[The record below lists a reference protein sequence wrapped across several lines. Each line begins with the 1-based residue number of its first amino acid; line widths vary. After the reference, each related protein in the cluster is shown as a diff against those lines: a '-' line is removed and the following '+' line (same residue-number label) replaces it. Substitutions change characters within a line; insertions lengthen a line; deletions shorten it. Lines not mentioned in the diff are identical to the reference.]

1 MAERND
7 HYKREEDEEE
17 EEEEELDE
25 NYYKA
30 QKDALL
36 FAINVSPSMLKDPPP
51 SEDKKAI
58 KDNAV
63 IAALKSAH
71 QVMQQRIIS
80 NAKDMMGIILFGT
93 EKTKYVDFD
102 GKPSNLSYP
111 HCYVYTPLDV
121 PAAEDVKQLRSFVHD
136 GDDEDQLLVPSPD
149 GVDIKDLLFCA
160 NQIFTQKA
168 PNFGSRRLFIITDND
183 DPHPGDK
190 SASESARTR
199 AQDLYDLGV
208 NIEVFPITHGED
220 SKFDLTKF
228 YDNIVYPDPT
238 SEALDSERFN
248 TSKSGDLNS
257 LIKNITSK
265 QTPKRAYFSNM
276 TFELG
281 PGLNISVKGYN
292 IIQKQSPARSCY
304 IWLDG
309 ETAQMAVSET
319 TRMAEDTTRTVSTG
333 EVKKAYKFGGEYVYF
348 SPEEQ
353 KEVKQFGSSTI
364 RIIGFKDRSLLKFWM
379 SMKKSVFIYPSEEGY
394 IGSTRVFSALWK
406 KLLKSGKI
414 GIAWHVSRTNANPV
428 LVAVIP
434 SRAQDDEDSG
444 TPFLPAGLWLYPI
457 PFADDVRPPPG
468 VKAVRTTDELTNQM
482 NKIVRV
488 LQLPNAA
495 YDPTKYPNPSLQW
508 HYRILQALALEE
520 EVPDEPDDK
529 TKPKT
534 KAIHKRVGGHIEDW
548 SNLADQ
554 ELTKYEEQQGIKR
567 ELEHDDE
574 PRPAKKAKKTIKA
587 ENGDGGSVMNDAA
600 LKKKFNSGELTKLKV
615 VDLKDI
621 LAAHGLDTK
630 GKKADLVERLE
641 QWVEDNL

>member
-468 VKAVRTTDELTNQM
+468 VKTVRTTDELTNQM

-630 GKKADLVERLE
+630 GKKAELVERLE